1 MTSSRSGRANARQAP
16 ARGPVRFPLWDR
28 GRALPVP
35 NREHHAR
42 VDHVLPLGDPTGG
55 ADARAWREAV
65 DGRLTY
71 PRVHIDRNVDI
82 TMSDGVRLRAT
93 VVRPAER
100 DGRPVPTPYPAILN
114 LNPYNRTVVDAIDE
128 STHAAFLGPALTRAA
143 KPLTAGTV
151 DLSGGLLEGFGINR
165 RLVRSGYAQVIV
177 DVRGT
182 GTSHGVWQILGP
194 REQQDSVEV
203 MDWAREQPWCNGKL
217 GMGGWSYSAINSLQ
231 AAGHNPEGLG
241 AIFAIEGSEDIVRDI
256 YITGGLPSVFI
267 PLWLG
272 AVNALKWLYNPRTLL
287 RDTVNG
293 NVIRWLMSR
302 IGSPATELG
311 SVVRGVV
318 TGRDPRVNDNPYFTE
333 RHAKVDAITAPTF
346 LFGGWHDLFG
356 RSTPRIYS
364 RLNLPA
370 GQKQMVITDGYH
382 FDMGSGFGGTQA
394 PPRIDVLER
403 AWYDR
408 WLKGIDNGVDRY
420 GPVTLE
426 QQGGGWTAGE
436 SFPRAGARTQ
446 RLYATPVPSGTAEH
460 ARYDGGLATYP
471 ARRRDLASTRIDLR
485 GLASPDLTHVLA
497 GLTKALPFTDD
508 ASLQERGAISFT
520 SPPAAAPVQ
529 LSGAINV
536 HLVTR
541 CEGEEAIW
549 TVTVN
554 DVAPD
559 GTSTV
564 LTGGALMASNRAIDE
579 ARSEYDAD
587 GELLAPFHPL
597 TWSAKQKVVP
607 GETIE
612 LDVDVVATD
621 ALIEEGH
628 RLRVDVYAG
637 SVPRYLATL
646 PDLARTRLGRQDVLL
661 RPDRPSY
668 VSLQLVGDP
677 GW

>member
-1 MTSSRSGRANARQAP
+1 MVTSRSGRANARLSS
-16 ARGPVRFPLWDR
+16 VRLPLWDR
-28 GRALPVP
+28 SSALPSP
-35 NREHHAR
+35 SRGQHHSR
-42 VDHVLPLGDPTGG
+42 VDHTLPLGDPTGG
-55 ADARAWREAV
+55 ADALAWREAV

-82 TMSDGVRLRAT
+82 RMSDGVVLRAT
-93 VVRPAER
+93 VVRPAEL
-100 DGRPVPTPYPAILN
+100 DGVPVARPYPAILN
-114 LNPYNRTVVDAIDE
+114 LNPYNRMVVDAIDE
-128 STHAAFLGPALTRAA
+128 TTHAAFVGPALTNASKA
-143 KPLTAGTV
+143 LTGGTV
-151 DLSGGLLEGFGINR
+151 DFSGGLLQGFGINR
-165 RLVRSGYAQVIV
+165 RLVRSGYVQVIV

-194 REQQDSVEV
+194 REQRDSVEV
-203 MDWAREQPWCNGKL
+203 LAWAREQAWCDGKL

-231 AAGHNPEGLG
+231 AAGHAPEGLG
-241 AIFAIEGSEDIVRDI
+241 AVFAIEGSEDIVRDI

-293 NVIRWLMSR
+293 NVFRWLHSR
-302 IGSPATELG
+302 LLSPATEV
-311 SVVRGVV
+311 STVVAGVL

-333 RHAKVDAITAPTF
+333 RNANIESITAPTF

-356 RSTPRIYS
+356 RSTPRVFS

-370 GQKQMVITDGYH
+370 GRKQMVITNGFH
-382 FDMGSGFGGTQA
+382 FDMGAGFGGTQA

-420 GPVTLE
+420 GPVTLQ
-426 QQGGGWTAGE
+426 QQGGGWSAGE
-436 SFPRAGARTQ
+436 SFPRAGARTR
-446 RLYATPVPSGTAEH
+446 RLYATPASSGTAGH
-460 ARYDGGLATYP
+460 TRYDGGLAAVP
-471 ARRRDLASTRIDLR
+471 ERRRASASTRIDLR
-485 GLASPDLTHVLA
+485 GLASPDLTQVLA
-497 GLTKALPFTDD
+497 GLTKAVPALAD
-508 ASLQERGAISFT
+508 AGVQERGAISFT
-520 SPPAAAPVQ
+520 SPPAVVPVQ
-529 LSGAINV
+529 LSGSINV
-536 HLVTR
+536 HLVTQ

-549 TVTVN
+549 AVTVN

-564 LTGGALMASNRAIDE
+564 LSGGALMASNRALDA
-579 ARSEYDAD
+579 ARSSYDLD
-587 GELLAPFHPL
+587 GELLGAFHPL
-597 TWSAKQKVVP
+597 TWSAKQPVVP

-612 LDVDVVATD
+612 LDIDVVPTD
-621 ALIEEGH
+621 ALLEEGH

-637 SVPRYLATL
+637 SVPRYLATV
-646 PDLARTRLGRQDVLL
+646 PDLLKTRFGKQTVLFS
-661 RPDRPSY
+661 PDRPSY
-668 VSLQLVGDP
+668 VSLQIVGDP

>member
-1 MTSSRSGRANARQAP
+1 MVTSRSGRANARLS
-16 ARGPVRFPLWDR
+16 GVRFPLWDR
-28 GRALPVP
+28 SPALPAP
-35 NREHHAR
+35 SGGEHHPR
-42 VDHVLPLGDPTGG
+42 VDHTLPLGDPTGG
-55 ADARAWREAV
+55 ADALAWREAV

-82 TMSDGVRLRAT
+82 RMSDGVVLRAT
-93 VVRPAER
+93 VVRPAEL
-100 DGRPVPTPYPAILN
+100 DGVPVERPYPAILN
-114 LNPYNRTVVDAIDE
+114 LNPYNRMIVDAIDE
-128 STHAAFLGPALTRAA
+128 TTHAAFVGPALTNASKA
-143 KPLTAGTV
+143 LTGGTV
-151 DLSGGLLEGFGINR
+151 DFSGGLLQGFGINR
-165 RLVRSGYAQVIV
+165 RLVRSGYVQVIV

-182 GTSHGVWQILGP
+182 GTSHGIWQILGP

-203 MDWAREQPWCNGKL
+203 LGWARAQDWCDGKL

-231 AAGHNPEGLG
+231 AAGHAPEGLG
-241 AIFAIEGSEDIVRDI
+241 AVFAIEGSEDIVRDI

-293 NVIRWLMSR
+293 NVFRWLHSR
-302 IGSPATELG
+302 IVSPATEIS
-311 SVVRGVV
+311 SVVSGVL

-333 RHAKVDAITAPTF
+333 RNARIESITAPTF

-356 RSTPRIYS
+356 RSTPRTFA

-370 GQKQMVITDGYH
+370 GRKQMVITDGFH
-382 FDMGSGFGGTQA
+382 VDMGAGFGGTQA

-408 WLKGIDNGVDRY
+408 WLKDIDNGVDRY
-420 GPVTLE
+420 GPVTLQ

-436 SFPRAGARTQ
+436 SFPRPGARTQ
-446 RLYATPVPSGTAEH
+446 RLYATPAPSGTAEH
-460 ARYDGGLATYP
+460 ARYDGGLATFP
-471 ARRRDLASTRIDLR
+471 ARRHASASTRIDLR
-485 GLASPDLTHVLA
+485 GLASPDLTQVLA
-497 GLTKALPFTDD
+497 GLTKAVPAL
-508 ASLQERGAISFT
+508 AHAGVQERGAISFT
-520 SPPAAAPVQ
+520 SPPATVPVQ

-536 HLVTR
+536 HLVTQ

-549 TVTVN
+549 AVTVN

-564 LTGGALMASNRAIDE
+564 LSGGALMASNRALDP
-579 ARSEYDAD
+579 ARSTYDLD
-587 GELLAPFHPL
+587 GELLGAFHPL
-597 TWSAKQKVVP
+597 TWSAKQKVAP

-612 LDVDVVATD
+612 LDVDVVPTD
-621 ALIEEGH
+621 ALLEEGH

-637 SVPRYLATL
+637 SVPRYLATV
-646 PDLARTRLGRQDVLL
+646 PDLVKTRFGKQTVLL
-661 RPDRPSY
+661 SPERPSY
-668 VSLQLVGDP
+668 VSLQIVGDP